1 MKEGNKTADFKPT
14 NNREGYQLSIRLPV

>member
-14 NNREGYQLSIRLPV
+14 INHEGYQLSIRLPV